1 MGAPAT
7 AKQEPRRKENK
18 SRQDRARIAS
28 PYGAASALA
37 SSPGVR
43 KSAEQIPDIGDVKL
57 LLLGEFHALSPVSSQ
72 FEN

>member
-43 KSAEQIPDIGDVKL
+43 KSVEQIPDIGDAK